1 MPLQNILQGDYT
13 LSNSYFQIK
22 LPIDLEPMIPA
33 DDPVRLLS
41 ACVEGMDLSELYD
54 TYDRIRKNQATPK
67 QLFKIIVYA
76 NMNRLY
82 SSRDIEKACRQNI
95 NYMYLLEGKPAPDHA
110 TGCCAA
116 WGKSA
121 QRRSSSMAPRS
132 KPTRTD
138 TRLSGKRL

>member
-1 MPLQNILQGDYT
+1 MPLQDILQGDYT

-41 ACVEGMDLSELYD
+41 ACVEGMDLSELNE

-110 TGCCAA
+110 TIARFHSLHFSQC
-116 WGKSA
+116 
-121 QRRSSSMAPRS
+121 S
-132 KPTRTD
+132 K
-138 TRLSGKRL
+138 

>member
-1 MPLQNILQGDYT
+1 MPLQDILQGDYT

-95 NYMYLLEGKPAPDHA
+95 NYSYF
-110 TGCCAA
+110 AA
-116 WGKSA
+116 
-121 QRRSSSMAPRS
+121 
-132 KPTRTD
+132 
-138 TRLSGKRL
+138 

>member
-1 MPLQNILQGDYT
+1 
-13 LSNSYFQIK
+13 
-22 LPIDLEPMIPA
+22 MIPA

-110 TGCCAA
+110 TDMAAAPLGGSRLRDGLHRWHQDRSQREQIHVCLEKGCNKEPVKNDGEGHLLC
-116 WGKSA
+116 
-121 QRRSSSMAPRS
+121 RRM
-132 KPTRTD
+132 
-138 TRLSGKRL
+138 